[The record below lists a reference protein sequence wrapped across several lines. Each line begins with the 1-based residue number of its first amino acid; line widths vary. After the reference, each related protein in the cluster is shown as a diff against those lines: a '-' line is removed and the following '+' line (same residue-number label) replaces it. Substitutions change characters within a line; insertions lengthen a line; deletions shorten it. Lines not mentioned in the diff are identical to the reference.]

1 MIKCL
6 IVDDE
11 TKARENLSILI
22 KEYCPMLEIVGEA
35 WDKDSIQQALYKY
48 DADVLF
54 LDVEIGNTTI
64 FDILDYSLVKDYKVV
79 MITAHDNYARKGYDL
94 KALDYLLK
102 PVNLSALKK
111 IYDYI
116 VKSNLSQKN
125 EANSKLSNVNL
136 DPKIKLSD
144 SSGIHYVKL
153 EEILYCIGEGTYSTF
168 HFKNNN
174 RRVISKNLKH
184 FEQKLEGYNFF
195 RINKSNL
202 INLKYVKLYNKEDG
216 GYIVMKDDTKLTV
229 SKNQKKALIEAL
241 ESFTI

>member
-22 KEYCPMLEIVGEA
+22 KEFCPMFEIVGEA
-35 WDKDSIQQALYKY
+35 WDKDSIQQVLYKSE
-48 DADVLF
+48 ADVLF
-54 LDVEIGNTTI
+54 LDVEIGNNTI
-64 FDILDYSLVKDYKVV
+64 FDILDYSIVKDYKVV
-79 MITAHDNYARKGYDL
+79 LVTAHDNYAKKGYDL
-94 KALDYLLK
+94 KAVDYLLK
-102 PVNLSALKK
+102 PVSAISLKN
-111 IYDYI
+111 IYDFI
-116 VKSNLSQKN
+116 VKSTLSHKK
-125 EANSKLSNVNL
+125 ESSFKLSPVDI

-144 SSGIHYVKL
+144 STGIHYVEL

-174 RRVISKNLKH
+174 RKVISKNLKH

-202 INLKYVKLYNKEDG
+202 INLKYVEIYNKVDG
-216 GYIVMKDDTKLTV
+216 GYIVMKDGTKLTV
-229 SKNQKKALIEAL
+229 SKHQKKALIEAL